1 MSGSAYY
8 GVNLDYYKLFQTY
21 SMTKFN
27 VKINVL
33 DFLSD
38 RVNGYNSKYVETQKA
53 CKSFIRAV
61 QCINDSK
68 NRYFIITYNLKYIT
82 CKTFYKSKR
91 LMAAINFKE

>member
-1 MSGSAYY
+1 MSSWAYY
-8 GVNLDYYKLFQTY
+8 GVNSDYYILFQTY

-33 DFLSD
+33 NFLSD
-38 RVNGYNSKYVETQKA
+38 RVNGYNSKHVEAQKA

-68 NRYFIITYNLKYIT
+68 NR
-82 CKTFYKSKR
+82 
-91 LMAAINFKE
+91 

>member
-1 MSGSAYY
+1 
-8 GVNLDYYKLFQTY
+8 
-21 SMTKFN
+21 MTKFN

-33 DFLSD
+33 NFLSD
-38 RVNGYNSKYVETQKA
+38 RDNGYNSKYAEAQKA

-61 QCINDSK
+61 QCRNDSK

-82 CKTFYKSKR
+82 CKTIYKSKR